1 MNSLVKKNLFY
12 RKSFDFIEKKKRIFR
27 YLLSNN
33 KIFLHI
39 RWQCF
44 LNIVKMNLTT
54 SITKVKNFC
63 FTTGKTKIFSRKFR
77 ISRFFLRK
85 LLSKGKILDLY

>member
-12 RKSFDFIEKKKRIFR
+12 RKSFDFIEKKKKIFR

-44 LNIVKMNLTT
+44 LNIIKMNLFF
-54 SITKVKNFC
+54 IFDENFH
-63 FTTGKTKIFSRKFR
+63 
-77 ISRFFLRK
+77 
-85 LLSKGKILDLY
+85 